1 MFIDVGSASLFF
13 DVVGESLNA
22 STPDMSQRPTMILL
36 HGGPGY
42 DHSTLRPY
50 FDRYSDTHQLVTWII
65 EVVGD
70 QQVNR
75 KPGIWIGGR
84 MILLNFVDFGY

>member
-36 HGGPGY
+36 HGGPDY
-42 DHSTLRPY
+42 FTYTLPW
-50 FDRYSDTHQLVTWII
+50 F
-65 EVVGD
+65 
-70 QQVNR
+70 
-75 KPGIWIGGR
+75 
-84 MILLNFVDFGY
+84 FGAAQRNVRC

>member
-36 HGGPGY
+36 HGALGMTTQ
-42 DHSTLRPY
+42 H
-50 FDRYSDTHQLVTWII
+50 
-65 EVVGD
+65 
-70 QQVNR
+70 
-75 KPGIWIGGR
+75 
-84 MILLNFVDFGY
+84 